1 MEIIIALIV
10 IVVVGAIIYVN
21 REAKAL
27 DLNEDVVREKASLDV
42 NKDGKVDIKD
52 AKAAIQKTV
61 DAVRNAGDVNKDG
74 KVNMEDVKV
83 AAKQVKAAVKAKT
96 AKRTTKKTTAK
107 TK

>member
-21 REAKAL
+21 REAKTL
-27 DLNEDVVREKASLDV
+27 DLNED
-42 NKDGKVDIKD
+42 GKVDAAD

-74 KVNMEDVKV
+74 KVDAADVKV
-83 AAKQVKAAVKAKT
+83 ATTKAKTAVKKAAVKAKT
-96 AKRTTKKTTAK
+96 AVRKTARAK
-107 TK
+107 